1 MRTGSNNEFNFSAFW
16 RYITNL
22 WTVVFI
28 GVIIS
33 DFLTFGKYHYLLA
46 PFSVIYGAVLSIFVG
61 TKEFD
66 RWYDSHKGRKHPGE
80 VFVIIWSLLLLV
92 MGSISWIYGKLYA
105 ISTDV
110 ISVYIMVLTVFAITQ
125 SSKRI
130 YKNKRR
136 N

>member
-1 MRTGSNNEFNFSAFW
+1 MKTGSNNEFNFSAFW

-33 DFLTFGKYHYLLA
+33 DFLTFGEYHYLLA